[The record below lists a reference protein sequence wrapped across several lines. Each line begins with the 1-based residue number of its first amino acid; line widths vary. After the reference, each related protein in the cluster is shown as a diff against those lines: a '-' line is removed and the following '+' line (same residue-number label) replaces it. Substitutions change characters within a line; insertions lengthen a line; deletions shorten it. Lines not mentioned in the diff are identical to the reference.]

1 MSITLYLNTRIK
13 NFFNTL
19 LKQKEKET
27 EREMTYYLLIG
38 RDVVIRITKES
49 LLRRWSTFKLKNKQ
63 QKDYRLFFIFS
74 GHPLTMLENEV
85 MYHQSKV
92 SLKKI

>member
-49 LLRRWSTFKLKNKQ
+49 LLRR
-63 QKDYRLFFIFS
+63 
-74 GHPLTMLENEV
+74 
-85 MYHQSKV
+85 
-92 SLKKI
+92 